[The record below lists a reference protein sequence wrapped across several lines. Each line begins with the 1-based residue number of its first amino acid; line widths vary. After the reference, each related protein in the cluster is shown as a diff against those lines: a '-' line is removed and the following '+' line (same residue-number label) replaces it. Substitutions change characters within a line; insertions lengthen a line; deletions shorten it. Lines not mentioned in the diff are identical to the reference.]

1 MSTKGTARKS
11 KKRAK
16 SKPKSRPTS
25 KSSRGG
31 QDSKKALKRQ
41 EKKLLELSNKLD
53 EMSKKEATILKTLGL
68 PKNPKRGDK
77 GIIEE
82 FQQSIINLEEYL
94 LNTTNRID
102 NILKALKTHR
112 EFLMRINKRVYKADT
127 KGKIKIELNI
137 MKNTL
142 SILAMN
148 GIDFDTSMFK
158 EIEKLRGS
166 LDDNKI
172 KVSEIKKR
180 KEKLEQKFNVELKR
194 FDLESIY
201 NKRKILPGYI

>member
-1 MSTKGTARKS
+1 LSPKRTARKS

-16 SKPKSRPTS
+16 TKPRSRPTS
-25 KSSRGG
+25 KYSREE
-31 QDSKKALKRQ
+31 QDINKALKRQ
-41 EKKLLELSNKLD
+41 EKKLLELSDKLD
-53 EMSKKEATILKTLGL
+53 EMSKKEAIILKTLGL

-77 GIIEE
+77 GITEE

-112 EFLMRINKRVYKADT
+112 EFLMRINRRVYKADT
-127 KGKIKIELNI
+127 KGKLKIELDI

-148 GIDFDTSMFK
+148 GIDFDSSMFK

-166 LDDNKI
+166 IDDDRI
-172 KVSEIKKR
+172 KVSELKKR
-180 KEKLEQKFNVELKR
+180 KEKLEQKFSVELKR

-201 NKRKILPGYI
+201 NKRKILPGYV